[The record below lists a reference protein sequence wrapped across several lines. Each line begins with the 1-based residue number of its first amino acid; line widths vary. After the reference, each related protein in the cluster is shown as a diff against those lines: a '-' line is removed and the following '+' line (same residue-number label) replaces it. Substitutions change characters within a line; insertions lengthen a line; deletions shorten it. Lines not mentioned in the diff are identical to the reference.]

1 MSVATKRQEHTT
13 SDFYCTKCGRKGIP
27 IVRRAGQQRE
37 AGHLKKLFCLYCQEE
52 TNHAEVRPFGAY
64 NVEDFKEEF
73 ELGRF
78 VDGQKTLVAELMSC
92 TNIKCK
98 YNKSGKCWNS
108 NHSYNCGHRIIKEN
122 PNDETKNLLNR
133 GGNMINVMGV
143 LATTMY
149 IHQNNERARA
159 EKEKKDRKIQPTFQS
174 TFNKEKQKE
183 KYK

>member
-1 MSVATKRQEHTT
+1 MNMATKKQEHTT

-64 NVEDFKEEF
+64 NVEDFREEF

-78 VDGQKTLVAELMSC
+78 VDGQKIPIAELMSC
-92 TNIKCK
+92 TNVKCE

-122 PNDETKNLLNR
+122 PNEETKNLLNR
-133 GGNMINVMGV
+133 GW
-143 LATTMY
+143 
-149 IHQNNERARA
+149 
-159 EKEKKDRKIQPTFQS
+159 
-174 TFNKEKQKE
+174 
-183 KYK
+183 